1 MKLVFLGPPGAG
13 KGTQAKVLSEKRRL
27 CHISTGDMLRAAV
40 AEGTALGLRVKGI
53 LDAGQLVSDELIV
66 ELIRERVKLPD
77 CQTGYILDGFPRT
90 VAQAEALDEMLRRSG
105 EKLDGV
111 VLFEITEG
119 ALQSRLAH
127 RRAVENRADDDEE
140 TQMARL
146 RVYQEQTA
154 PLIAFYEKRGGLLK
168 RIDASVSIEVVT
180 ARLDSALTV
189 GAETA

>member
-27 CHISTGDMLRAAV
+27 CHISTGDILRAAV
-40 AEGTALGLRVKGI
+40 AEGSELGQQVKGI
-53 LDAGQLVSDELIV
+53 LDAGKLVSDELII

-77 CQTGYILDGFPRT
+77 CQAGYILDGFPRT
-90 VAQAEALDEMLRRSG
+90 VAQAEALDEMLARSG

-111 VLFEITEG
+111 ILFEITEE
-119 ALQSRLAH
+119 ALKARLAH
-127 RRAVENRADDDEE
+127 RRAAENRADDEEE

-154 PLIAFYEKRGGLLK
+154 PLITFYEKRGGLLK
-168 RIDASVSIEVVT
+168 RIDATVSIEVVS
-180 ARLDSALTV
+180 ARLDSTLSV
-189 GAETA
+189 GAVTA